1 MYDRKCFR
9 ARRTGDGQNADQR
22 RGARGYGVLTLLR
35 TGDCRGQDVVAESF
49 MRSSVVF
56 ENDDPL
62 RLAKLYFGNGFF
74 GPGSSRC
81 GPRPQS
87 GSRRLRWSV
96 NIFSKFIHSFR
107 GRLRQEFGR
116 IVNRGFEGP

>member
-35 TGDCRGQDVVAESF
+35 TVYCRGQDVVAESF

-74 GPGSSRC
+74 GPRFE
-81 GPRPQS
+81 PLWPAA
-87 GSRRLRWSV
+87 SV
-96 NIFSKFIHSFR
+96 GIETSEMVCQHF
-107 GRLRQEFGR
+107 
-116 IVNRGFEGP
+116 